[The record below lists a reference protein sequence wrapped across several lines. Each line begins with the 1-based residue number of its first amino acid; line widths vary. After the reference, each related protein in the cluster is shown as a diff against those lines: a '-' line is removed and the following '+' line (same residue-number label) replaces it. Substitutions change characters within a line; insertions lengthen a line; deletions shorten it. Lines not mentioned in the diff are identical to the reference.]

1 MRIDRTRNIIPSLP
15 VQFEDLPKLSQAS
28 SFDSMTTS
36 FLECVG
42 SGVLCQWLCC

>member
-15 VQFEDLPKLSQAS
+15 VQSFEDLPKLSQA